1 MRLNLRDMA
10 YVRAAILDL
19 ATFRVDGCARV
30 EVGHSP
36 LTSLLD
42 GARAIYPDRTAVA
55 SDALLS
61 PAAAS
66 SKGGPMVAE
75 GLLLTIS
82 SRKFWDRIRIGQR
95 LPPQP
100 AKQGQAGS
108 ARPRH
113 MGTSPRRLNQ
123 SALFLVYA

>member
-61 PAAAS
+61 PAAAT
-66 SKGGPMVAE
+66 SKAEATRRAWKPDDIAAAPRILGVDVARF
-75 GLLLTIS
+75 GDDAS
-82 SRKFWDRIRIGQR
+82 
-95 LPPQP
+95 
-100 AKQGQAGS
+100 
-108 ARPRH
+108 
-113 MGTSPRRLNQ
+113 
-123 SALFLVYA
+123 